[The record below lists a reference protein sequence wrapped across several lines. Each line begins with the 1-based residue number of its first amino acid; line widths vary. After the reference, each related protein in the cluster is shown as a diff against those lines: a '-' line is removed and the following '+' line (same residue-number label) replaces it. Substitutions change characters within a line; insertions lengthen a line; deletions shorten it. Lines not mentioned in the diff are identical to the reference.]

1 MNPLIKKILFKVGVY
16 SLIFG
21 GALVLGMKR
30 ASAENLQANP
40 KDLLGNVAEHYIK
53 NINVP
58 LPKIADIPLPEQLDL
73 GFKKSEY
80 RFNSDFVINF
90 KTTDPLDRI
99 NIARGNHNYQI
110 TQDGFMWRWTK
121 VLD

>member
-1 MNPLIKKILFKVGVY
+1 MNPLVKKILFKVGVY

-30 ASAENLQANP
+30 ASAENLQADP

-73 GFKKSEY
+73 GWKKSEY

-99 NIARGNHNYQI
+99 NITQGNHNYQI